1 MVRVQKLVRA
11 IAAASALMSGAAQ
24 ALSLGE
30 IHLNSALNQ
39 PFDATIDLSDLR
51 DLGAAEL
58 RPNLASAEDFGKAG
72 VDRAFF
78 LNDLKFTPEVRN
90 GRTVIRVTSARP
102 VREPYL
108 NFLLEVN
115 WPSGRIL
122 REYTVLLDPPL
133 YTPQA
138 AAAPFAPQV
147 PAAPRARTTS
157 PSAPRPAASPA
168 APAPSATQAPGTYT
182 TERRDTL
189 WEVAARN
196 RPASSVTVDQTML
209 AIQDLNPDAF
219 IDRNINLMKSGQVLR
234 LPDQAQAGARPQRE
248 AVAEIARQTRAW
260 KQGGDS
266 ASAGT
271 PRRQVDASAQPSGN
285 ETSTPAA
292 PKDNLKLL
300 SGQPSGRAGESAGGK
315 GGDQALADRLAVTQE
330 SLDTTRRENEE
341 LKSRLGDLQSQLDKL
356 QKIMQLK
363 DAQLA
368 RMQANMANPQAAG
381 QPAQPP
387 ASPEAAAPVTP
398 APAENTATPA
408 PQEPA
413 ATTPATP
420 AEGTPAPTTTPPAS
434 EAGTGAA
441 PPAASEPKVIPVTPS
456 TPATEPT
463 EATNSFL
470 DEILSNP
477 LWLGIIGGSA
487 LLALLVLLMINSRRN
502 AVKEA
507 ERERDAEA
515 ARNDTVFEADPEL
528 GDHHALAGLELGQG
542 TQDSAQDADAQ
553 DDALGQAD
561 IYMAYGRFSQAAE
574 VLKKASDQEPHRAD
588 LRLKL
593 MEVYAE
599 MGDKDGF
606 QREERE
612 LKEIGGAQ
620 PAVEHLK
627 SRYPAMATV
636 AVASAAVGAA
646 ALAAAHE
653 LSEEQTRNQ
662 GFSATEDSQDFDL
675 SLDDFGSEDAQS
687 NQPAGPVEEPLF
699 GEAFADAQAKAADSR
714 DDFDFDLNFDAEP
727 TATSATSATTPAAKD
742 DDFALDF
749 SEFERQGDPAQDE
762 PLAGTNAGSAFDEPL
777 DAPATQTADAELP
790 ASFDL
795 SDFDDEQPAPK
806 RESDEEFAARLQ
818 EASRQFDAETT
829 SGTAG
834 SDGLDDFDFLSGE
847 DETAT
852 KLDLARAYIDMGDPE
867 GARDILDEVLAE
879 GNAGQQQEAREIIA
893 QLS

>member
-51 DLGAAEL
+51 DLGTAEL
-58 RPNLASAEDFGKAG
+58 RPSLASPEEFGKAG

-78 LNDLKFTPEVRN
+78 LNDLKFAPETRN

-147 PAAPRARTTS
+147 QATPRPRATA
-157 PSAPRPAASPA
+157 PDAPRPAAPA
-168 APAPSATQAPGTYT
+168 APVPSASQAPGTYT
-182 TERRDTL
+182 TEARDTL

-196 RPASSVTVDQTML
+196 RPSGSVSVDQTML

-234 LPDQAQAGARPQRE
+234 LPDQTQVKTRSQRE

-266 ASAGT
+266 AASGT
-271 PRRQVDASAQPSGN
+271 PRRQVDASSQPGAT
-285 ETSTPAA
+285 EAPAA
-292 PKDNLKLL
+292 AAPRDNLKLL
-300 SGQPSGRAGESAGGK
+300 SGQPANKPGDAASGKGGK
-315 GGDQALADRLAVTQE
+315 GSDQALADRLAVTQE
-330 SLDTTRRENEE
+330 SLDTTRRENDE

-368 RMQANMANPQAAG
+368 RMQASMANPQAAG
-381 QPAQPP
+381 QPAPSTPETPAAATPP
-387 ASPEAAAPVTP
+387 VSATPQAAQAPSAAAPSAETP
-398 APAENTATPA
+398 PAQPA
-408 PQEPA
+408 
-413 ATTPATP
+413 
-420 AEGTPAPTTTPPAS
+420 TPPAS
-434 EAGTGAA
+434 EAGTGTA

-456 TPATEPT
+456 TPATQPT

-470 DEILSNP
+470 DDILSNP

-487 LLALLVLLMINSRRN
+487 LLALLVLLMVNSRRN

-507 ERERDAEA
+507 ERAREAEA
-515 ARNDTVFEADPEL
+515 ARTDTAFDPDPEL
-528 GDHHALAGLELGQG
+528 GDHHGLAGLELSQSP
-542 TQDSAQDADAQ
+542 QDASRDADAQ

-606 QREERE
+606 QREESE

-620 PAVEHLK
+620 PAVDHLK

-636 AVASAAVGAA
+636 AVGAAAVGAA

-653 LSEEQTRNQ
+653 LSEESARNQ

-675 SLDDFGSEDAQS
+675 SLDDFGKDEPR
-687 NQPAGPVEEPLF
+687 PAEEPLF
-699 GEAFADAQAKAADSR
+699 GEAFAEAQANGRDAR
-714 DDFDFDLNFDAEP
+714 DDFDFDLNFDPAP
-727 TATSATSATTPAAKD
+727 AGSPASPAAKD

-749 SEFERQGDPAQDE
+749 SEFERQGDLARDE
-762 PLAGTNAGSAFDEPL
+762 TSAPSAADSAFDEPL
-777 DAPATQTADAELP
+777 SPREPAADTELP
-790 ASFDL
+790 ANFDL
-795 SDFDDEQPAPK
+795 SDFEEQPAPK

-829 SGTAG
+829 KGAAA

-879 GNAGQQQEAREIIA
+879 GNSGQQQEAREILA

>member
-1 MVRVQKLVRA
+1 
-11 IAAASALMSGAAQ
+11 MSGAAQ

-51 DLGAAEL
+51 DLGTADL
-58 RPNLASAEDFGKAG
+58 RPNLASVEEFGKAG

-147 PAAPRARTTS
+147 PATPRARTTT
-157 PSAPRPAASPA
+157 PSAPRPATPPAAPPA
-168 APAPSATQAPGTYT
+168 APAPSATQTPGTYT
-182 TERRDTL
+182 TEPRDTL

-234 LPDQAQAGARPQRE
+234 LPDQAQAGTRPQRE

-260 KQGGDS
+260 KQGATG
-266 ASAGT
+266 APAGT

-285 ETSTPAA
+285 EAPAA
-292 PKDNLKLL
+292 AASRDNLKLL

-315 GGDQALADRLAVTQE
+315 GGDQSLADRLAVTQE

-341 LKSRLGDLQSQLDKL
+341 LKRRLGDLQSQLDKL

-387 ASPEAAAPVTP
+387 ATPEAAAPVAP
-398 APAENTATPA
+398 APTENTTTPA

-413 ATTPATP
+413 AATPATP
-420 AEGTPAPTTTPPAS
+420 VEATPAPATTPPAS
-434 EAGTGAA
+434 EAGTGSA
-441 PPAASEPKVIPVTPS
+441 PPAASAPKVIPVTPS

-515 ARNDTVFEADPEL
+515 ARSDTVFDADPEL
-528 GDHHALAGLELGQG
+528 GDHHALAGLELNQG
-542 TQDSAQDADAQ
+542 AQDAARDADAQ

-627 SRYPAMATV
+627 SRYPAMAIV

-653 LSEEQTRNQ
+653 LSEEQSRDQ

-675 SLDDFGSEDAQS
+675 SLDDFGTEDGHS
-687 NQPAGPVEEPLF
+687 NQPAGPAEEPLF
-699 GEAFADAQAKAADSR
+699 GEAFADAQAKAADPR

-727 TATSATSATTPAAKD
+727 AATPAATPAAKD

-749 SEFERQGDPAQDE
+749 SEFERQGDLAHEEPPAG
-762 PLAGTNAGSAFDEPL
+762 ANAGSAFDEPL
-777 DAPATQTADAELP
+777 EPPAASTADAELP

-829 SGTAG
+829 SGTTSG
-834 SDGLDDFDFLSGE
+834 DGLDDFDFLSGE

>member
-51 DLGAAEL
+51 DLGSADL
-58 RPNLASAEDFGKAG
+58 RPSLASPEEFGKAG

-78 LNDLKFTPEVRN
+78 LNDLKFAPETRN

-147 PAAPRARTTS
+147 PATPRPRATA
-157 PSAPRPAASPA
+157 PEAPRPAAAPV
-168 APAPSATQAPGTYT
+168 APAPTAPQAPGTYT
-182 TERRDTL
+182 TEARDTL

-196 RPASSVTVDQTML
+196 RPSGSVSVDQTML

-234 LPDQAQAGARPQRE
+234 LPDQAQVKTRSQRE
-248 AVAEIARQTRAW
+248 AVAEIARQTRTW

-266 ASAGT
+266 AASGT
-271 PRRQVDASAQPSGN
+271 PRRQVDASSQPGTT
-285 ETSTPAA
+285 EAPAA
-292 PKDNLKLL
+292 AAPRDNLKLL
-300 SGQPSGRAGESAGGK
+300 SGQPANKPGDAANGKGGK
-315 GGDQALADRLAVTQE
+315 GSDQALADRLAVTQE
-330 SLDTTRRENEE
+330 SLDTTRRENDE

-368 RMQANMANPQAAG
+368 RMQATMANPQAAG
-381 QPAQPP
+381 QPAPSTPETPATATPSVNGAPP
-387 ASPEAAAPVTP
+387 VAQEPSAAAP
-398 APAENTATPA
+398 AATP
-408 PQEPA
+408 PVETPPA
-413 ATTPATP
+413 QP
-420 AEGTPAPTTTPPAS
+420 TTPPAS
-434 EAGTGAA
+434 EAGTGTA

-456 TPATEPT
+456 TPATQPT

-470 DEILSNP
+470 DDILSNP

-487 LLALLVLLMINSRRN
+487 LLALLVLLMVNSRRN

-507 ERERDAEA
+507 ERARDAEA
-515 ARNDTVFEADPEL
+515 ARTDTAFDPDPEL
-528 GDHHALAGLELGQG
+528 GDHHGLAGLELSQNP
-542 TQDSAQDADAQ
+542 QDASRDADAQ

-606 QREERE
+606 QREESE

-620 PAVEHLK
+620 PAVDHLK

-636 AVASAAVGAA
+636 AVGAATVGAA

-653 LSEEQTRNQ
+653 LSEESSRNQ

-675 SLDDFGSEDAQS
+675 SLDDFGNDEPRPA
-687 NQPAGPVEEPLF
+687 AGPAEEPLF
-699 GEAFADAQAKAADSR
+699 GEAFAEAQAGSRDAR
-714 DDFDFDLNFDAEP
+714 DDFDFDLNFDPAPAGSPASP
-727 TATSATSATTPAAKD
+727 TAKD

-749 SEFERQGDPAQDE
+749 SEFERQGDLAQDE
-762 PLAGTNAGSAFDEPL
+762 TSAPSAADSAFDEPL
-777 DAPATQTADAELP
+777 TPREPAADSELP
-790 ASFDL
+790 ANFDL
-795 SDFDDEQPAPK
+795 SDLEERPAPK

-829 SGTAG
+829 KGGAAG
-834 SDGLDDFDFLSGE
+834 DGLDDFDFLSGE

-879 GNAGQQQEAREIIA
+879 GNAGQQQEAREILA

>member
-51 DLGAAEL
+51 DLGTADL
-58 RPNLASAEDFGKAG
+58 RPNLASVEEFGKAG

-157 PSAPRPAASPA
+157 PSAPRPATPPA

-196 RPASSVTVDQTML
+196 RPAASVTVDQTML

-675 SLDDFGSEDAQS
+675 SLDDFGSEDTQS
-687 NQPAGPVEEPLF
+687 NQPAGPAEEPLF

-727 TATSATSATTPAAKD
+727 TATSATTPAAKD

-829 SGTAG
+829 SGTG
-834 SDGLDDFDFLSGE
+834 GGDGLDDFDFLSGE

>member
-1 MVRVQKLVRA
+1 G
-11 IAAASALMSGAAQ
+11 S
-24 ALSLGE
+24 
-30 IHLNSALNQ
+30 
-39 PFDATIDLSDLR
+39 
-51 DLGAAEL
+51 
-58 RPNLASAEDFGKAG
+58 
-72 VDRAFF
+72 
-78 LNDLKFTPEVRN
+78 
-90 GRTVIRVTSARP
+90 
-102 VREPYL
+102 
-108 NFLLEVN
+108 
-115 WPSGRIL
+115 
-122 REYTVLLDPPL
+122 
-133 YTPQA
+133 
-138 AAAPFAPQV
+138 
-147 PAAPRARTTS
+147 
-157 PSAPRPAASPA
+157 
-168 APAPSATQAPGTYT
+168 
-182 TERRDTL
+182 
-189 WEVAARN
+189 
-196 RPASSVTVDQTML
+196 
-209 AIQDLNPDAF
+209 
-219 IDRNINLMKSGQVLR
+219 
-234 LPDQAQAGARPQRE
+234 
-248 AVAEIARQTRAW
+248 
-260 KQGGDS
+260 
-266 ASAGT
+266 
-271 PRRQVDASAQPSGN
+271 
-285 ETSTPAA
+285 
-292 PKDNLKLL
+292 
-300 SGQPSGRAGESAGGK
+300 
-315 GGDQALADRLAVTQE
+315 
-330 SLDTTRRENEE
+330 
-341 LKSRLGDLQSQLDKL
+341 
-356 QKIMQLK
+356 
-363 DAQLA
+363 
-368 RMQANMANPQAAG
+368 
-381 QPAQPP
+381 
-387 ASPEAAAPVTP
+387 
-398 APAENTATPA
+398 
-408 PQEPA
+408 
-413 ATTPATP
+413 
-420 AEGTPAPTTTPPAS
+420 
-434 EAGTGAA
+434 A

-515 ARNDTVFEADPEL
+515 ARSDTVFDADPEL
-528 GDHHALAGLELGQG
+528 GDHHALAGLELNQG
-542 TQDSAQDADAQ
+542 TQDAARDADAQ

-653 LSEEQTRNQ
+653 LSEEQSRNQ

-675 SLDDFGSEDAQS
+675 SLDDFGSEDTQGH
-687 NQPAGPVEEPLF
+687 QPAGPAEEPLF
-699 GEAFADAQAKAADSR
+699 GEAFADAQAKAADPR

-727 TATSATSATTPAAKD
+727 AATPAATPAAKD

-749 SEFERQGDPAQDE
+749 SEFERQGDLAHEE
-762 PLAGTNAGSAFDEPL
+762 PLADSSAGSAFDEPL
-777 DAPATQTADAELP
+777 APPATSTTDAELP

-829 SGTAG
+829 SGTTG
-834 SDGLDDFDFLSGE
+834 GDGLDDFDFLSGE

>member
-1 MVRVQKLVRA
+1 MVRVQQLVRA
-11 IAAASALMSGAAQ
+11 IAAASALMSGAAE

-30 IHLNSALNQ
+30 IQLNSALNQ
-39 PFDATIDLSDLR
+39 PLDATVNLSDLR
-51 DLGAAEL
+51 DLGTADL
-58 RPNLASAEDFGKAG
+58 RPSLASAAEFSRAG

-90 GRTVIRVTSARP
+90 GRTVIHITSARP

-115 WPSGRIL
+115 WPSGRIV

-147 PAAPRARTTS
+147 PATPRPRAA
-157 PSAPRPAASPA
+157 APAVPAPA
-168 APAPSATQAPGTYT
+168 APPAAQAPSAPGTYT

-196 RPASSVTVDQTML
+196 RPSSSVTVDQTML
-209 AIQDLNPDAF
+209 AIQTLNPDAF
-219 IDRNINLMKSGQVLR
+219 IDHNINLMKSGQVLR
-234 LPDQAQAGARPQRE
+234 LPDQAQAKARSQRE

-266 ASAGT
+266 AAAGT
-271 PRRQVDASAQPSGN
+271 PRRQVDAAEQPNAS
-285 ETSTPAA
+285 EAPATAA
-292 PKDNLKLL
+292 PKDKLKLL
-300 SGQPSGRAGESAGGK
+300 SGQSSEHAGESAGTKGGK
-315 GGDQALADRLAVTQE
+315 GSDQALADRLAVTQE

-368 RMQANMANPQAAG
+368 RMQASMANPQAAG
-381 QPAQPP
+381 QPAPT
-387 ASPEAAAPVTP
+387 APEAAA
-398 APAENTATPA
+398 ATPPA
-408 PQEPA
+408 TTPQEPA
-413 ATTPATP
+413 AAATTPP
-420 AEGTPAPTTTPPAS
+420 VEGASTPPAS
-434 EAGTGAA
+434 EAGTGSA
-441 PPAASEPKVIPVTPS
+441 PPAASPSEPKVIPVTPS
-456 TPATEPT
+456 TPATQPT

-470 DEILSNP
+470 DDILSNP
-477 LWLGIIGGSA
+477 LWLGLIGGSA

-507 ERERDAEA
+507 EREREAEA
-515 ARNDTVFEADPEL
+515 ARTETAFDPDPEL
-528 GDHHALAGLELGQG
+528 GDHHGLAGLDLNPGV
-542 TQDSAQDADAQ
+542 QDGARDADAQ

-606 QREERE
+606 LREERE

-620 PAVEHLK
+620 PAVDHLK

-636 AVASAAVGAA
+636 AVGAAAVGAA

-653 LSEEQTRNQ
+653 LSEEQSRNQ
-662 GFSATEDSQDFDL
+662 GFSATEDSEDFDL
-675 SLDDFGSEDAQS
+675 SLDDFGTDEGRSS
-687 NQPAGPVEEPLF
+687 QPAGPAEEPLF

-714 DDFDFDLNFDAEP
+714 DDFDFDLNFDPEP
-727 TATSATSATTPAAKD
+727 AAASTPAAKD

-749 SEFERQGDPAQDE
+749 SEFERQGDLARDETPA
-762 PLAGTNAGSAFDEPL
+762 ASAFDEPL
-777 DAPATQTADAELP
+777 DAREEPAAELP
-790 ASFDL
+790 ANFDL
-795 SDFDDEQPAPK
+795 ADFEEQPAAK

-829 SGTAG
+829 KDSATEE
-834 SDGLDDFDFLSGE
+834 SLDDFDFLSGE

-879 GNAGQQQEAREIIA
+879 GNAGQQQEAREILA

>member
-51 DLGAAEL
+51 DLGTAEL
-58 RPNLASAEDFGKAG
+58 RPNLASAEEFGKAG

-147 PAAPRARTTS
+147 PATPRARTTA
-157 PSAPRPAASPA
+157 PAAPRPAAAPVAQEPA
-168 APAPSATQAPGTYT
+168 AAQAPGTYT
-182 TERRDTL
+182 TEPRDTL

-196 RPASSVTVDQTML
+196 RPTSGVSVDQTML

-234 LPDQAQAGARPQRE
+234 LPDQTQARTRSQRE
-248 AVAEIARQTRAW
+248 AVAEIARQTRSW

-266 ASAGT
+266 APAGT
-271 PRRQVDASAQPSGN
+271 PRRQVDASAQPSAN
-285 ETSTPAA
+285 EAPATPA

-300 SGQPSGRAGESAGGK
+300 SGQPAGRTGEASGGK
-315 GGDQALADRLAVTQE
+315 GSDQSLADRLAVTQE

-381 QPAQPP
+381 QPVQAPAAPEATVPAQPAGNGTAP
-387 ASPEAAAPVTP
+387 ASQDPATT
-398 APAENTATPA
+398 APAVPPA
-408 PQEPA
+408 EANQAPA
-413 ATTPATP
+413 A
-420 AEGTPAPTTTPPAS
+420 TPPAS
-434 EAGTGAA
+434 EGGTGAA
-441 PPAASEPKVIPVTPS
+441 PPAASPSEPKVIPVTPS
-456 TPATEPT
+456 SPATEPT

-507 ERERDAEA
+507 EREREAEA
-515 ARNDTVFEADPEL
+515 ARTDSVFDTDPEL
-528 GDHHALAGLELGQG
+528 GDHHGLAGLELGQG
-542 TQDSAQDADAQ
+542 SPDAARDADAQ

-588 LRLKL
+588 VRLKL

-620 PAVEHLK
+620 PAVDHLK

-636 AVASAAVGAA
+636 AVASAAIGAA

-653 LSEEQTRNQ
+653 LSQEESRNQ

-675 SLDDFGSEDAQS
+675 SLDDFGSDDLHDK
-687 NQPAGPVEEPLF
+687 QPAGPAEEPLF
-699 GEAFADAQAKAADSR
+699 GEAFADAKANSADSR

-727 TATSATSATTPAAKD
+727 AAVPAATPAAKD

-749 SEFERQGDPAQDE
+749 SEFERQGDLAHDE
-762 PLAGTNAGSAFDEPL
+762 PLAGSDKGSAFDDPL
-777 DAPATQTADAELP
+777 DPPATPTADTELP

-829 SGTAG
+829 SGATG
-834 SDGLDDFDFLSGE
+834 GDGLDDFDFLSGE

>member
-51 DLGAAEL
+51 DLGTADL
-58 RPNLASAEDFGKAG
+58 RPNLASVEEFGKAG

-78 LNDLKFTPEVRN
+78 LNDLKFTPELRN

-147 PAAPRARTTS
+147 PATPRARTTT
-157 PSAPRPAASPA
+157 PSAPRPATPPA
-168 APAPSATQAPGTYT
+168 APAPSATQTPGTYT

-234 LPDQAQAGARPQRE
+234 LPDQAQAGTRPQRE

-260 KQGGDS
+260 KQGGEG
-266 ASAGT
+266 APAGT

-285 ETSTPAA
+285 EASTPAA

-300 SGQPSGRAGESAGGK
+300 SGQPAGRAGESSGGK
-315 GGDQALADRLAVTQE
+315 GSDQSLADRLAVTQE
-330 SLDTTRRENEE
+330 SLDTTRRENDE

-387 ASPEAAAPVTP
+387 ATPEAAAPVTP
-398 APAENTATPA
+398 APVENTPA
-408 PQEPA
+408 PASQEPTA
-413 ATTPATP
+413 AAPVAPVDAT
-420 AEGTPAPTTTPPAS
+420 APTATPPAS
-434 EAGTGAA
+434 EAGTGSA
-441 PPAASEPKVIPVTPS
+441 PPVASEPKVIPVTPS

-515 ARNDTVFEADPEL
+515 ARTDTVFDADPEL
-528 GDHHALAGLELGQG
+528 GDHHALAGLELNQG
-542 TQDSAQDADAQ
+542 SQDAARDADAQ

-653 LSEEQTRNQ
+653 LSEEQSRNQ
-662 GFSATEDSQDFDL
+662 GFSTTEDSQDFDL
-675 SLDDFGSEDAQS
+675 SLDDFGSEDTQGH
-687 NQPAGPVEEPLF
+687 QPAGPAEEPLF
-699 GEAFADAQAKAADSR
+699 GEAFADAQAKATQPR

-727 TATSATSATTPAAKD
+727 AATSAATPAAKD

-749 SEFERQGDPAQDE
+749 SEFERQGDLAHDE
-762 PLAGTNAGSAFDEPL
+762 PVAGSSASSAFDEPL
-777 DAPATQTADAELP
+777 DAPTPPAADAELP

-795 SDFDDEQPAPK
+795 SDFDDEQPASK
-806 RESDEEFAARLQ
+806 RESDEEFAVRLQ
-818 EASRQFDAETT
+818 EASRQFDAETAG
-829 SGTAG
+829 GTAG

-867 GARDILDEVLAE
+867 GARDILDEVIAE

>member
-1 MVRVQKLVRA
+1 
-11 IAAASALMSGAAQ
+11 MSGAAE
-24 ALSLGE
+24 ALSLGD
-30 IHLNSALNQ
+30 IQLNSALNQ
-39 PFDATIDLSDLR
+39 PLDATINLSDLR
-51 DLGAAEL
+51 DLGTGDL
-58 RPNLASAEDFGKAG
+58 RPSLASPAEFSRAG

-90 GRTVIRVTSARP
+90 GRTVIHITSARP

-115 WPSGRIL
+115 WPSGRIV

-147 PAAPRARTTS
+147 PATPRPRAT
-157 PSAPRPAASPA
+157 APA
-168 APAPSATQAPGTYT
+168 APTPAVPPAAQAPSAPGTYT

-196 RPASSVTVDQTML
+196 RPSSSVTVDQTML
-209 AIQDLNPDAF
+209 AIQTLNPDAF
-219 IDRNINLMKSGQVLR
+219 IDHNINLMKSGQVLR
-234 LPDQAQAGARPQRE
+234 LPDQAQAKARSQRE

-260 KQGGDS
+260 KQGGDG
-266 ASAGT
+266 AAAGT
-271 PRRQVDASAQPSGN
+271 PRRQVDAADQPNAS
-285 ETSTPAA
+285 EAPATAA
-292 PKDNLKLL
+292 PKDKLKLL
-300 SGQPSGRAGESAGGK
+300 SGQSSEHAGESAGAKGGK
-315 GGDQALADRLAVTQE
+315 GSDQALADRLAVTQE

-368 RMQANMANPQAAG
+368 RMQASMANPQAAG
-381 QPAQPP
+381 QPAPT
-387 ASPEAAAPVTP
+387 APEAAA
-398 APAENTATPA
+398 ATPPA
-408 PQEPA
+408 TTPQEPA
-413 ATTPATP
+413 AAATTPL
-420 AEGTPAPTTTPPAS
+420 AENASTPPAS
-434 EAGTGAA
+434 EAGTGSA
-441 PPAASEPKVIPVTPS
+441 PPAASPSEPKVIPVTPS
-456 TPATEPT
+456 TPATQPT

-470 DEILSNP
+470 DDILSNP
-477 LWLGIIGGSA
+477 LWLGLIGGSA

-507 ERERDAEA
+507 EREREAEA
-515 ARNDTVFEADPEL
+515 ARNETAFDPDPEL
-528 GDHHALAGLELGQG
+528 GDHHGLAGLDLNPGV
-542 TQDSAQDADAQ
+542 QDGARDADAQ

-606 QREERE
+606 LREERE

-620 PAVEHLK
+620 PAVDHLK

-636 AVASAAVGAA
+636 AVGAAAVGAA

-653 LSEEQTRNQ
+653 LSEEQSRNQ

-675 SLDDFGSEDAQS
+675 SLDDFGTDDGRST
-687 NQPAGPVEEPLF
+687 QPAGPAEEPLF

-714 DDFDFDLNFDAEP
+714 DDFDFDLNFDPEP
-727 TATSATSATTPAAKD
+727 AAATTPAAKD

-749 SEFERQGDPAQDE
+749 SEFERQGDLARDETPA
-762 PLAGTNAGSAFDEPL
+762 ASAFDEPL
-777 DAPATQTADAELP
+777 DAREEPAAELP
-790 ASFDL
+790 ANFDL
-795 SDFDDEQPAPK
+795 ADFEEQPAPK

-829 SGTAG
+829 KGPAAEEES
-834 SDGLDDFDFLSGE
+834 LDDFDFLSGE

-879 GNAGQQQEAREIIA
+879 GNAGQQQEAREILA

>member
-1 MVRVQKLVRA
+1 
-11 IAAASALMSGAAQ
+11 
-24 ALSLGE
+24 
-30 IHLNSALNQ
+30 
-39 PFDATIDLSDLR
+39 
-51 DLGAAEL
+51 
-58 RPNLASAEDFGKAG
+58 
-72 VDRAFF
+72 
-78 LNDLKFTPEVRN
+78 
-90 GRTVIRVTSARP
+90 
-102 VREPYL
+102 
-108 NFLLEVN
+108 
-115 WPSGRIL
+115 
-122 REYTVLLDPPL
+122 
-133 YTPQA
+133 
-138 AAAPFAPQV
+138 
-147 PAAPRARTTS
+147 
-157 PSAPRPAASPA
+157 
-168 APAPSATQAPGTYT
+168 
-182 TERRDTL
+182 
-189 WEVAARN
+189 
-196 RPASSVTVDQTML
+196 
-209 AIQDLNPDAF
+209 
-219 IDRNINLMKSGQVLR
+219 
-234 LPDQAQAGARPQRE
+234 
-248 AVAEIARQTRAW
+248 
-260 KQGGDS
+260 
-266 ASAGT
+266 
-271 PRRQVDASAQPSGN
+271 
-285 ETSTPAA
+285 
-292 PKDNLKLL
+292 
-300 SGQPSGRAGESAGGK
+300 
-315 GGDQALADRLAVTQE
+315 
-330 SLDTTRRENEE
+330 
-341 LKSRLGDLQSQLDKL
+341 QLDKL

-387 ASPEAAAPVTP
+387 ATPEAAAPVAP
-398 APAENTATPA
+398 APTENTATPA
-408 PQEPA
+408 PQEPTA
-413 ATTPATP
+413 ATPATP
-420 AEGTPAPTTTPPAS
+420 VEATPAPATTPPAS
-434 EAGTGAA
+434 EAGTGSA

-515 ARNDTVFEADPEL
+515 ARSDTVFDADPEL
-528 GDHHALAGLELGQG
+528 GDHHALAGLELNQG
-542 TQDSAQDADAQ
+542 TQDAARDADAQ

-653 LSEEQTRNQ
+653 LSEEQSRNQ

-675 SLDDFGSEDAQS
+675 SLDDFGSEDTQGH
-687 NQPAGPVEEPLF
+687 QPAGPAEEPLF
-699 GEAFADAQAKAADSR
+699 GEAFADAQAKAADPR

-727 TATSATSATTPAAKD
+727 AATPAATPAAKD

-749 SEFERQGDPAQDE
+749 SEFERQGDLAHEE
-762 PLAGTNAGSAFDEPL
+762 PLADSSAVSAFDEPL
-777 DAPATQTADAELP
+777 APPAASTTDAELP

-829 SGTAG
+829 SGTTG
-834 SDGLDDFDFLSGE
+834 GDGLDDFDFLSGE

>member
-1 MVRVQKLVRA
+1 
-11 IAAASALMSGAAQ
+11 MSGAAQ

-51 DLGAAEL
+51 DLGTAEL
-58 RPNLASAEDFGKAG
+58 RPNLASVEDFGKAG

-108 NFLLEVN
+108 NFLLEVS

-147 PAAPRARTTS
+147 PATPRARANT
-157 PSAPRPAASPA
+157 PSAPRPATPPA
-168 APAPSATQAPGTYT
+168 APAPSATQTPGTYT

-196 RPASSVTVDQTML
+196 RPAASVTVDQTML

-234 LPDQAQAGARPQRE
+234 LPDQAQAGTRPQRE

-260 KQGGDS
+260 KQGGTD
-266 ASAGT
+266 APAGT

-285 ETSTPAA
+285 EAPAPAA

-300 SGQPSGRAGESAGGK
+300 SGQPAGRAGESAGGK
-315 GGDQALADRLAVTQE
+315 GGDQSLADRLAVTQE

-387 ASPEAAAPVTP
+387 ATPEAAAPVTP
-398 APAENTATPA
+398 APAENAPA
-408 PQEPA
+408 PTPQEPTA
-413 ATTPATP
+413 AAPVAP
-420 AEGTPAPTTTPPAS
+420 VDASAPTTSPPAS

-515 ARNDTVFEADPEL
+515 ARTDTVFDADPEL
-528 GDHHALAGLELGQG
+528 GDHHALAGLELNQGGQ
-542 TQDSAQDADAQ
+542 DAARDADAQ

-653 LSEEQTRNQ
+653 LSEEQSRNQ
-662 GFSATEDSQDFDL
+662 GFTATEDSQDFDL
-675 SLDDFGSEDAQS
+675 SLDDFGSEDIQGH
-687 NQPAGPVEEPLF
+687 QPAGPAEEPLF
-699 GEAFADAQAKAADSR
+699 GEAFADAQAKATDPR

-727 TATSATSATTPAAKD
+727 AATPAATPAAKD

-749 SEFERQGDPAQDE
+749 SEFERQGDLAHEE
-762 PLAGTNAGSAFDEPL
+762 PTAGSSAASAFDEPL
-777 DAPATQTADAELP
+777 DAPTPPAADAELP

-867 GARDILDEVLAE
+867 GARDILDEVIAE

>member
-1 MVRVQKLVRA
+1 
-11 IAAASALMSGAAQ
+11 MSGAAQ

-420 AEGTPAPTTTPPAS
+420 AEGTPAPTSTPPAS

>member
-1 MVRVQKLVRA
+1 MVRVQQLVRA
-11 IAAASALMSGAAQ
+11 IAAASALMSGAAE
-24 ALSLGE
+24 ALSLGD
-30 IHLNSALNQ
+30 IQLNSALNQ
-39 PFDATIDLSDLR
+39 PLDATINLSDLR
-51 DLGAAEL
+51 DLGTGDL
-58 RPNLASAEDFGKAG
+58 RPSLASPAEFSRAG

-90 GRTVIRVTSARP
+90 GRTVIHITSARP

-115 WPSGRIL
+115 WPSGRIV

-147 PAAPRARTTS
+147 PATPRPRAT
-157 PSAPRPAASPA
+157 APA
-168 APAPSATQAPGTYT
+168 APTPAVPPAAQAPSAPGTYT

-196 RPASSVTVDQTML
+196 RPSSSVTVDQTML
-209 AIQDLNPDAF
+209 AIQTLNPDAF
-219 IDRNINLMKSGQVLR
+219 IDHNINLMKSGQVLR
-234 LPDQAQAGARPQRE
+234 LPDQAQAKARSQRE

-260 KQGGDS
+260 KQGGDGA
-266 ASAGT
+266 ASGT
-271 PRRQVDASAQPSGN
+271 PRRQVDAVDQPNAS
-285 ETSTPAA
+285 EAPATAA
-292 PKDNLKLL
+292 PKDKLKLL
-300 SGQPSGRAGESAGGK
+300 SGQTSDHAGESAGAKGGK
-315 GGDQALADRLAVTQE
+315 GSDQALADRLAVTQE

-368 RMQANMANPQAAG
+368 RMQASMANPQAAG
-381 QPAQPP
+381 QPAPT
-387 ASPEAAAPVTP
+387 APEAAA
-398 APAENTATPA
+398 ATPPA
-408 PQEPA
+408 TTPQEPA
-413 ATTPATP
+413 AAATTPP
-420 AEGTPAPTTTPPAS
+420 AENASTPPAS
-434 EAGTGAA
+434 EAGTGSA
-441 PPAASEPKVIPVTPS
+441 PPAASPSEPKVIPVTPS
-456 TPATEPT
+456 TPATQPT

-470 DEILSNP
+470 DDILSNP
-477 LWLGIIGGSA
+477 LWLGLIGGSA

-507 ERERDAEA
+507 EREREAEA
-515 ARNDTVFEADPEL
+515 ARNETAFDPDPEL
-528 GDHHALAGLELGQG
+528 GDHHGLAGLDLNPNV
-542 TQDSAQDADAQ
+542 QDGARDADAQ

-606 QREERE
+606 LREERE

-620 PAVEHLK
+620 PAVDHLK

-636 AVASAAVGAA
+636 AVGAAAVGAA

-653 LSEEQTRNQ
+653 LSEEQSRNQ

-675 SLDDFGSEDAQS
+675 SLDDFGTDDGRST
-687 NQPAGPVEEPLF
+687 QPAGPAEEPLF

-714 DDFDFDLNFDAEP
+714 DDFDFDLNFDPEP
-727 TATSATSATTPAAKD
+727 AAAATTPAAKD

-749 SEFERQGDPAQDE
+749 SEFERQGDLARDE
-762 PLAGTNAGSAFDEPL
+762 TAAASAFDEPL
-777 DAPATQTADAELP
+777 DAREEPAAELP
-790 ASFDL
+790 ANFDL
-795 SDFDDEQPAPK
+795 ADFEDQPAPK

-829 SGTAG
+829 KGPAVEEES
-834 SDGLDDFDFLSGE
+834 LDDFDFLSGE

-879 GNAGQQQEAREIIA
+879 GNAGQQQEAREILA

>member
-1 MVRVQKLVRA
+1 MVRVQQLVRA
-11 IAAASALMSGAAQ
+11 IAAASALMSGAAE
-24 ALSLGE
+24 ALSLGD
-30 IHLNSALNQ
+30 IQLNSALNQ
-39 PFDATIDLSDLR
+39 PLDATINLSDLR
-51 DLGAAEL
+51 DLGTAEL
-58 RPNLASAEDFGKAG
+58 RPSLASAAEFSRAG
-72 VDRAFF
+72 VDRAVF

-90 GRTVIRVTSARP
+90 GRTIIHITSARP

-115 WPSGRIL
+115 WPSGRIV

-147 PAAPRARTTS
+147 PATPRQRATTPAATASAVPPAAPV
-157 PSAPRPAASPA
+157 PSAPS
-168 APAPSATQAPGTYT
+168 TPGTYT

-189 WEVAARN
+189 WEVAARH
-196 RPASSVTVDQTML
+196 RPSSNVSVDQTML
-209 AIQDLNPDAF
+209 AIQTLNPDAF
-219 IDRNINLMKSGQVLR
+219 IDHNINLMKSGQVLR
-234 LPDQAQAGARPQRE
+234 LPDQAQARARSQRE

-260 KQGGDS
+260 KQGSDS
-266 ASAGT
+266 AAGT
-271 PRRQVDASAQPSGN
+271 PRRQVDAADQPNASEAPAN
-285 ETSTPAA
+285 AA
-292 PKDNLKLL
+292 PRDTLKLL
-300 SGQPSGRAGESAGGK
+300 SGQPSDRAGESAGAKGGK
-315 GGDQALADRLAVTQE
+315 GSDQALADRLAVTQE
-330 SLDTTRRENEE
+330 SLDTTRRENVE

-368 RMQANMANPQAAG
+368 RMQASMANPQAVG
-381 QPAQPP
+381 QPAPTAPEATVATPP
-387 ASPEAAAPVTP
+387 A
-398 APAENTATPA
+398 NTAATA

-413 ATTPATP
+413 AAS
-420 AEGTPAPTTTPPAS
+420 TTPPAEAAAPPSAS
-434 EAGTGAA
+434 EAGTGSA
-441 PPAASEPKVIPVTPS
+441 PPAASPSEPKVIPVTPS
-456 TPATEPT
+456 TPATQPA

-477 LWLGIIGGSA
+477 LWLGLIGGSA

-507 ERERDAEA
+507 EREREAEA
-515 ARNDTVFEADPEL
+515 ARTDTAFDPDPEL
-528 GDHHALAGLELGQG
+528 GDHHGLAGLDLNQH
-542 TQDSAQDADAQ
+542 AQDDARDVETQ

-620 PAVEHLK
+620 PAVDHLK

-636 AVASAAVGAA
+636 AVGAAAVGAA

-653 LSEEQTRNQ
+653 LSEEQSRNQ

-675 SLDDFGSEDAQS
+675 SLDDFGTEDTRPAEA
-687 NQPAGPVEEPLF
+687 AGPAEEPLF
-699 GEAFADAQAKAADSR
+699 GEAFADAKANTADSR
-714 DDFDFDLNFDAEP
+714 DDFDFDLNFDPEP
-727 TATSATSATTPAAKD
+727 ATAAAPAARD
-742 DDFALDF
+742 EDFALDF
-749 SEFERQGDPAQDE
+749 SEFERQGDLARDE
-762 PLAGTNAGSAFDEPL
+762 PAGAAPSVFDEPL
-777 DAPATQTADAELP
+777 DTRDEPATELP
-790 ASFDL
+790 ANFDL
-795 SDFDDEQPAPK
+795 ADFEEQPATK

-829 SGTAG
+829 KGSTAEE
-834 SDGLDDFDFLSGE
+834 SLDDFDFLSGE

>member
-51 DLGAAEL
+51 DLGTAEL
-58 RPNLASAEDFGKAG
+58 RPNLASAEEFGKAG

-147 PAAPRARTTS
+147 PATTRARTTA
-157 PSAPRPAASPA
+157 PAAPRPAAAPVSQEPA
-168 APAPSATQAPGTYT
+168 AAQAPGTYT
-182 TERRDTL
+182 TEPRDTL

-196 RPASSVTVDQTML
+196 RPTSGVSVDQTML

-234 LPDQAQAGARPQRE
+234 LPDQTQARTRSQRE
-248 AVAEIARQTRAW
+248 AVAEIARQTRSW

-266 ASAGT
+266 APAGT
-271 PRRQVDASAQPSGN
+271 PRRQVDASAQPSAN
-285 ETSTPAA
+285 EAPATPA

-300 SGQPSGRAGESAGGK
+300 SGQPAGRTGEAGGGK
-315 GGDQALADRLAVTQE
+315 GSDQSLADRLAVTQE

-381 QPAQPP
+381 QPA
-387 ASPEAAAPVTP
+387 P
-398 APAENTATPA
+398 APAAPEATVPTQPAGNGTAPASQDPATTAPPA
-408 PQEPA
+408 PPAEASQAPA
-413 ATTPATP
+413 A
-420 AEGTPAPTTTPPAS
+420 TPPAS
-434 EAGTGAA
+434 EGGTGAA
-441 PPAASEPKVIPVTPS
+441 PPAASPSEPKVIPVTPS
-456 TPATEPT
+456 SPATEPT

-507 ERERDAEA
+507 EREREAEA
-515 ARNDTVFEADPEL
+515 ARTDSVFDTDPEL
-528 GDHHALAGLELGQG
+528 GDHHGLAGLELGQG
-542 TQDSAQDADAQ
+542 SPDAARDADAQ

-588 LRLKL
+588 VRLKL

-620 PAVEHLK
+620 PAVDHLK

-636 AVASAAVGAA
+636 AVASAAIGAA

-653 LSEEQTRNQ
+653 LSQEESRNQ

-675 SLDDFGSEDAQS
+675 SLDEFGSDDLHDK
-687 NQPAGPVEEPLF
+687 QPAGPAEEPLF
-699 GEAFADAQAKAADSR
+699 GEAFAEAKANSADSR

-727 TATSATSATTPAAKD
+727 AAVPAATPAAKD

-749 SEFERQGDPAQDE
+749 SEFERQGDLAHDE
-762 PLAGTNAGSAFDEPL
+762 PLAGSATGSAFDDPL
-777 DAPATQTADAELP
+777 DPPATPTADTELP

-829 SGTAG
+829 SGTTG
-834 SDGLDDFDFLSGE
+834 GDGLDDFDFLSGE

>member
-51 DLGAAEL
+51 DLGTADL
-58 RPNLASAEDFGKAG
+58 RPNLASVEEFGKAG

-147 PAAPRARTTS
+147 PATPRARANTS
-157 PSAPRPAASPA
+157 SAPRPATPPA
-168 APAPSATQAPGTYT
+168 APAPSATQTPGTYT
-182 TERRDTL
+182 TEPRDTL

-196 RPASSVTVDQTML
+196 RPASSVSVDQTML

-234 LPDQAQAGARPQRE
+234 LPDQAQAGTRPQRE

-260 KQGGDS
+260 KQGGT
-266 ASAGT
+266 AAPAGT

-285 ETSTPAA
+285 EAPAA
-292 PKDNLKLL
+292 AAPRDNLKLL
-300 SGQPSGRAGESAGGK
+300 SGQPAGRAGESAGGK
-315 GGDQALADRLAVTQE
+315 GGDQSLADRLAVTQE

-387 ASPEAAAPVTP
+387 ATPEAAAPVAP
-398 APAENTATPA
+398 APTENTATPA
-408 PQEPA
+408 PQEPTA
-413 ATTPATP
+413 ATPATP
-420 AEGTPAPTTTPPAS
+420 VEATPAPATTPPAS
-434 EAGTGAA
+434 EAGTGSA

-515 ARNDTVFEADPEL
+515 ARSDTVFDADPEL
-528 GDHHALAGLELGQG
+528 GDHHALAGLELSQG
-542 TQDSAQDADAQ
+542 TQDAARDADAQ

-653 LSEEQTRNQ
+653 LSEEQSRNQ

-675 SLDDFGSEDAQS
+675 SLDDFGSEDTQGH
-687 NQPAGPVEEPLF
+687 QPAGPAEEPLF
-699 GEAFADAQAKAADSR
+699 GEAFADAQAKAADPR

-727 TATSATSATTPAAKD
+727 AATPAVTPAAKD

-749 SEFERQGDPAQDE
+749 SEFERQGDLAHEE
-762 PLAGTNAGSAFDEPL
+762 PLADASAGSAFDEPL
-777 DAPATQTADAELP
+777 APPATSTTDAELP

-829 SGTAG
+829 SGTTG
-834 SDGLDDFDFLSGE
+834 GDGLDDFDFLSGE

>member
-1 MVRVQKLVRA
+1 
-11 IAAASALMSGAAQ
+11 MSGAAQ

-51 DLGAAEL
+51 DLGTADL
-58 RPNLASAEDFGKAG
+58 RPNLASVEEFGKAG

-147 PAAPRARTTS
+147 PATPRARTTQ
-157 PSAPRPAASPA
+157 PSAAHPAAPP
-168 APAPSATQAPGTYT
+168 APAPSATQTPGTYT
-182 TERRDTL
+182 TEPRDTL

-196 RPASSVTVDQTML
+196 RPASSVSVDQTML

-234 LPDQAQAGARPQRE
+234 LPDQAQAGTRPQRE

-260 KQGGDS
+260 KQGAAG
-266 ASAGT
+266 APAGT

-285 ETSTPAA
+285 EAPAAAA

-300 SGQPSGRAGESAGGK
+300 SGQPSGRAGDSAGGK
-315 GGDQALADRLAVTQE
+315 AGDQSLADRLAVTQE

-387 ASPEAAAPVTP
+387 ATPEAAAPVAPTP
-398 APAENTATPA
+398 AENTATPAENTATPA
-408 PQEPA
+408 PQEPTA
-413 ATTPATP
+413 ATSATQVEATP
-420 AEGTPAPTTTPPAS
+420 APATTPPAS
-434 EAGTGAA
+434 EAGTGSA

-515 ARNDTVFEADPEL
+515 TRSDTVFDADPEL
-528 GDHHALAGLELGQG
+528 GDHHALAGLELNQG
-542 TQDSAQDADAQ
+542 TQDAARDADAQ

-653 LSEEQTRNQ
+653 LSEEQSRDQ

-675 SLDDFGSEDAQS
+675 SLDDFGSEDTQGH
-687 NQPAGPVEEPLF
+687 QPAGPAEEPLF
-699 GEAFADAQAKAADSR
+699 GEAFADAQAKAADPR

-727 TATSATSATTPAAKD
+727 AAAPAATPAAKD

-749 SEFERQGDPAQDE
+749 SEFERQGDLAHEE
-762 PLAGTNAGSAFDEPL
+762 PLADSSAGSAFDEPL
-777 DAPATQTADAELP
+777 APLATSTADAELP

-795 SDFDDEQPAPK
+795 SDFDDEQPALK

-829 SGTAG
+829 SGTTSG
-834 SDGLDDFDFLSGE
+834 DGLDDFDFLSGE

>member
-1 MVRVQKLVRA
+1 
-11 IAAASALMSGAAQ
+11 MSGAAQ

-368 RMQANMANPQAAG
+368 RMQANMANPQAPGQPA

-528 GDHHALAGLELGQG
+528 GDHHALASLELGQG

-675 SLDDFGSEDAQS
+675 SLDDFGSEDTQS
-687 NQPAGPVEEPLF
+687 NQPAGPAEEPLF

-727 TATSATSATTPAAKD
+727 TATSATTPAAKD

-829 SGTAG
+829 SGTG
-834 SDGLDDFDFLSGE
+834 GGDGLDDFDFLSGE

>member
-1 MVRVQKLVRA
+1 
-11 IAAASALMSGAAQ
+11 
-24 ALSLGE
+24 
-30 IHLNSALNQ
+30 
-39 PFDATIDLSDLR
+39 
-51 DLGAAEL
+51 
-58 RPNLASAEDFGKAG
+58 
-72 VDRAFF
+72 
-78 LNDLKFTPEVRN
+78 
-90 GRTVIRVTSARP
+90 
-102 VREPYL
+102 
-108 NFLLEVN
+108 
-115 WPSGRIL
+115 
-122 REYTVLLDPPL
+122 
-133 YTPQA
+133 
-138 AAAPFAPQV
+138 
-147 PAAPRARTTS
+147 
-157 PSAPRPAASPA
+157 
-168 APAPSATQAPGTYT
+168 
-182 TERRDTL
+182 
-189 WEVAARN
+189 
-196 RPASSVTVDQTML
+196 
-209 AIQDLNPDAF
+209 
-219 IDRNINLMKSGQVLR
+219 
-234 LPDQAQAGARPQRE
+234 
-248 AVAEIARQTRAW
+248 
-260 KQGGDS
+260 
-266 ASAGT
+266 GT

-285 ETSTPAA
+285 EAPAA
-292 PKDNLKLL
+292 AAPRDNLKLL
-300 SGQPSGRAGESAGGK
+300 SGQPAGRAGESGGGK
-315 GGDQALADRLAVTQE
+315 GGDQSLADRLAVTQE

-381 QPAQPP
+381 QPAQP
-387 ASPEAAAPVTP
+387 AATPEAAAPVAP
-398 APAENTATPA
+398 APTENTATPA
-408 PQEPA
+408 PQEPTA
-413 ATTPATP
+413 ATP
-420 AEGTPAPTTTPPAS
+420 AMPVEATPAPATTPPAS
-434 EAGTGAA
+434 EAGTGSA

-502 AVKEA
+502 AVKET

-515 ARNDTVFEADPEL
+515 ARSDTVFDADPEL
-528 GDHHALAGLELGQG
+528 GDHHALAGLELNQG
-542 TQDSAQDADAQ
+542 TQDAARDADAQ

-653 LSEEQTRNQ
+653 LSEEQSRNQ

-675 SLDDFGSEDAQS
+675 SLDDFGSEDTQGH
-687 NQPAGPVEEPLF
+687 QPAGPAEEPLF
-699 GEAFADAQAKAADSR
+699 GEAFADAQAKAADPR

-727 TATSATSATTPAAKD
+727 AATSAATPAAKD

-749 SEFERQGDPAQDE
+749 SEFERQGDLAHEE
-762 PLAGTNAGSAFDEPL
+762 PLADSSAGSAFDEPL
-777 DAPATQTADAELP
+777 APPATSTTDAELP

-829 SGTAG
+829 SGTTG
-834 SDGLDDFDFLSGE
+834 GDGLDDFDFLSGE

>member
-1 MVRVQKLVRA
+1 
-11 IAAASALMSGAAQ
+11 MSGAAQ

-51 DLGAAEL
+51 DLGTAEL
-58 RPNLASAEDFGKAG
+58 RPSLASPEEFGKAG

-78 LNDLKFTPEVRN
+78 LNDLKFAPETRN

-147 PAAPRARTTS
+147 QATPRPRATA
-157 PSAPRPAASPA
+157 PDAPRPAAPA
-168 APAPSATQAPGTYT
+168 APVPSASQAPGTYT
-182 TERRDTL
+182 TEARDTL

-196 RPASSVTVDQTML
+196 RPSGSVSVDQTML

-234 LPDQAQAGARPQRE
+234 LPDQTQVKTRSQRE

-266 ASAGT
+266 AASGT
-271 PRRQVDASAQPSGN
+271 PRRQVDASSQPGAT
-285 ETSTPAA
+285 EAPAA
-292 PKDNLKLL
+292 AAPRDNLKLL
-300 SGQPSGRAGESAGGK
+300 SGQPANKPGDAASGKGGK
-315 GGDQALADRLAVTQE
+315 GSDQALADRLAVTQE
-330 SLDTTRRENEE
+330 SLDTTRRENDE

-368 RMQANMANPQAAG
+368 RMQASMANPQAAG
-381 QPAQPP
+381 QPAPSTTETPAAATPPVSATPP
-387 ASPEAAAPVTP
+387 AAQAPSAAAPSAETSP
-398 APAENTATPA
+398 AQPA
-408 PQEPA
+408 
-413 ATTPATP
+413 
-420 AEGTPAPTTTPPAS
+420 TPPAS
-434 EAGTGAA
+434 EAGTGTA

-456 TPATEPT
+456 TPATQPT

-470 DEILSNP
+470 DDILSNP

-487 LLALLVLLMINSRRN
+487 LLALLVLLMVNSRRN

-507 ERERDAEA
+507 ERAREAEA
-515 ARNDTVFEADPEL
+515 ARTDTAFDPDPEL
-528 GDHHALAGLELGQG
+528 GDHHGLAGLELSQSP
-542 TQDSAQDADAQ
+542 QDASRDADAQ

-653 LSEEQTRNQ
+653 LSEEQSRNQ

-675 SLDDFGSEDAQS
+675 SLDDFGSEDTQGH
-687 NQPAGPVEEPLF
+687 QPAGPAEEPLF
-699 GEAFADAQAKAADSR
+699 GEAFADAQAKAADPR

-727 TATSATSATTPAAKD
+727 AATPAATPAAKD

-749 SEFERQGDPAQDE
+749 SEFERQGDLAHEE
-762 PLAGTNAGSAFDEPL
+762 PLADSSAGSAFDEPL
-777 DAPATQTADAELP
+777 APPATSTTDAELP

-829 SGTAG
+829 SGTTG
-834 SDGLDDFDFLSGE
+834 GDGLDDFDFLSGE

>member
-1 MVRVQKLVRA
+1 
-11 IAAASALMSGAAQ
+11 MSGAAE
-24 ALSLGE
+24 ALSLGD
-30 IHLNSALNQ
+30 IQLNSALNQ
-39 PFDATIDLSDLR
+39 PLDATINLSDLR
-51 DLGAAEL
+51 DLGTGDL
-58 RPNLASAEDFGKAG
+58 RPSLASPAEFSRAG

-90 GRTVIRVTSARP
+90 GRTVIHITSARP

-115 WPSGRIL
+115 WPSGRIV

-147 PAAPRARTTS
+147 PATPRPRAT
-157 PSAPRPAASPA
+157 APA
-168 APAPSATQAPGTYT
+168 APAPAAAPAAQAPSTPGTYT

-196 RPASSVTVDQTML
+196 RPSSSVTVDQTML
-209 AIQDLNPDAF
+209 AIQTLNPDAF
-219 IDRNINLMKSGQVLR
+219 IDHNINLMKSGQVLR
-234 LPDQAQAGARPQRE
+234 LPDQAQAKARSQRE

-260 KQGGDS
+260 KQGGDG
-266 ASAGT
+266 AAAGT
-271 PRRQVDASAQPSGN
+271 PRRQVDAADQPNAS
-285 ETSTPAA
+285 EAPATAA
-292 PKDNLKLL
+292 PKDKLKLL
-300 SGQPSGRAGESAGGK
+300 SGQASEHAGESAGAKGGK
-315 GGDQALADRLAVTQE
+315 GSDQALADRLAVTQE

-368 RMQANMANPQAAG
+368 RMQASMANPQAAG
-381 QPAQPP
+381 QPAPT
-387 ASPEAAAPVTP
+387 APEAAA
-398 APAENTATPA
+398 ATPPA
-408 PQEPA
+408 TTPQEPA
-413 ATTPATP
+413 AAATTPP
-420 AEGTPAPTTTPPAS
+420 AENASTPPAS
-434 EAGTGAA
+434 EAGTGSA
-441 PPAASEPKVIPVTPS
+441 PPAASPSEPKVIPVTPS
-456 TPATEPT
+456 TPATQPT

-470 DEILSNP
+470 DDILSNP
-477 LWLGIIGGSA
+477 LWLGLIGGSA

-507 ERERDAEA
+507 EREREAEA
-515 ARNDTVFEADPEL
+515 ARNETAFDPDPEL
-528 GDHHALAGLELGQG
+528 GDHHGLAGLDLNPNV
-542 TQDSAQDADAQ
+542 QDGARDADAQ

-606 QREERE
+606 LREERE

-620 PAVEHLK
+620 PAVDHLK

-636 AVASAAVGAA
+636 AVGAAAVGAA

-653 LSEEQTRNQ
+653 LSEEQSRNQ

-675 SLDDFGSEDAQS
+675 SLDDFGTDDGRST
-687 NQPAGPVEEPLF
+687 QPAGPAEEPLF

-714 DDFDFDLNFDAEP
+714 DDFDFDLNFDPEP
-727 TATSATSATTPAAKD
+727 AAAATTPAAKD

-749 SEFERQGDPAQDE
+749 SEFERQGDLARDEAPA
-762 PLAGTNAGSAFDEPL
+762 ASTFDEPL
-777 DAPATQTADAELP
+777 DAREEPVAELP
-790 ASFDL
+790 ANFDL
-795 SDFDDEQPAPK
+795 ADFEEQPAAK

-829 SGTAG
+829 KGPAAEEES
-834 SDGLDDFDFLSGE
+834 LDDFDFLSGE

-879 GNAGQQQEAREIIA
+879 GNAGQQQEAREILA

>member
-1 MVRVQKLVRA
+1 
-11 IAAASALMSGAAQ
+11 MSGAAQ

-51 DLGAAEL
+51 DLGTADL
-58 RPNLASAEDFGKAG
+58 RPNLASVEEFGKAG

-147 PAAPRARTTS
+147 PATPRARTTT
-157 PSAPRPAASPA
+157 PSAPRPATPPA
-168 APAPSATQAPGTYT
+168 APPAAPVPSATQTPGTYT
-182 TERRDTL
+182 TEPRDTL

-234 LPDQAQAGARPQRE
+234 LPDQAQAGTRPQRE

-260 KQGGDS
+260 KQGATG
-266 ASAGT
+266 APAGT

-285 ETSTPAA
+285 EAPAA
-292 PKDNLKLL
+292 AASRDNLKLL

-315 GGDQALADRLAVTQE
+315 GGDQSLADRLAVTQE

-387 ASPEAAAPVTP
+387 ATPEAAAPVAP
-398 APAENTATPA
+398 APTENTATPA
-408 PQEPA
+408 PQEPTA
-413 ATTPATP
+413 ATPATP
-420 AEGTPAPTTTPPAS
+420 VEATPAPATTPPAS
-434 EAGTGAA
+434 EAGTGSA
-441 PPAASEPKVIPVTPS
+441 PPAASAPKVIPVTPS

-515 ARNDTVFEADPEL
+515 ARSDTVFDADPEL
-528 GDHHALAGLELGQG
+528 GDHHALAGLELNQG
-542 TQDSAQDADAQ
+542 AQDAARDADAQ

-627 SRYPAMATV
+627 SRYPAMAIV

-653 LSEEQTRNQ
+653 LSEEQSRDQ

-675 SLDDFGSEDAQS
+675 SLDDFGTEDGHS
-687 NQPAGPVEEPLF
+687 NQPAGPAEEPLF
-699 GEAFADAQAKAADSR
+699 GEAFADAQAKAADPR

-727 TATSATSATTPAAKD
+727 AATPAATPAAKD

-749 SEFERQGDPAQDE
+749 SEFERQGDLAHEEPPAG
-762 PLAGTNAGSAFDEPL
+762 ANAGSAFDEPL
-777 DAPATQTADAELP
+777 EPPAASTADAELP

-829 SGTAG
+829 SGTTSG
-834 SDGLDDFDFLSGE
+834 DGLDDFDFLSGE

>member
-1 MVRVQKLVRA
+1 MVRVQQLVRA
-11 IAAASALMSGAAQ
+11 IAAASALMSGAAE

-30 IHLNSALNQ
+30 IQLNSALNQ
-39 PFDATIDLSDLR
+39 PLDATVNLSDLR
-51 DLGAAEL
+51 DLGTADL
-58 RPNLASAEDFGKAG
+58 RPSLASAAEFSRAG

-90 GRTVIRVTSARP
+90 GRTVIHITSARP

-115 WPSGRIL
+115 WPSGRIV

-147 PAAPRARTTS
+147 PATPRPRAA
-157 PSAPRPAASPA
+157 APAVPAPA
-168 APAPSATQAPGTYT
+168 APPAAQVPSAPGTYT

-196 RPASSVTVDQTML
+196 RPSSSVTVDQTML
-209 AIQDLNPDAF
+209 AIQTLNPDAF
-219 IDRNINLMKSGQVLR
+219 IDHNINLMKSGQVLR
-234 LPDQAQAGARPQRE
+234 LPDQAQAKARSQRE

-266 ASAGT
+266 AAAGT
-271 PRRQVDASAQPSGN
+271 PRRQVDAAEQPNAS
-285 ETSTPAA
+285 EAPATAA
-292 PKDNLKLL
+292 PKDKLKLL
-300 SGQPSGRAGESAGGK
+300 SGQSSEHTGESAGAKGGK
-315 GGDQALADRLAVTQE
+315 GSDQALADRLAVTQE

-368 RMQANMANPQAAG
+368 RMQASMANPQAAG
-381 QPAQPP
+381 QPAPT
-387 ASPEAAAPVTP
+387 APEAAA
-398 APAENTATPA
+398 ATPPA
-408 PQEPA
+408 TTPQEPA
-413 ATTPATP
+413 AAATTPP
-420 AEGTPAPTTTPPAS
+420 VEGASTPPAS
-434 EAGTGAA
+434 EAGTGSA
-441 PPAASEPKVIPVTPS
+441 PPAASPSEPKVIPVTPS
-456 TPATEPT
+456 TPATQPT

-470 DEILSNP
+470 DDILSNP
-477 LWLGIIGGSA
+477 LWLGLIGGSA

-507 ERERDAEA
+507 EREREAEA
-515 ARNDTVFEADPEL
+515 ARNETAFDPDPEL
-528 GDHHALAGLELGQG
+528 GDHHGLAGLDLNAGV
-542 TQDSAQDADAQ
+542 QDGARDADAQ

-606 QREERE
+606 LREERE

-620 PAVEHLK
+620 PAVDHLK

-636 AVASAAVGAA
+636 AVGAAAVGAA

-653 LSEEQTRNQ
+653 LSEEQSRNQ

-675 SLDDFGSEDAQS
+675 SLDDFGTDEGRSS
-687 NQPAGPVEEPLF
+687 QPAGPAEEPLF

-714 DDFDFDLNFDAEP
+714 DDFDFDLNFDPEP
-727 TATSATSATTPAAKD
+727 AAATTPAAKD

-749 SEFERQGDPAQDE
+749 SEFERQGDLARDETPA
-762 PLAGTNAGSAFDEPL
+762 ASAFDEPL
-777 DAPATQTADAELP
+777 DAREEPAAELP
-790 ASFDL
+790 ANFDL
-795 SDFDDEQPAPK
+795 ADFEEQPAAK

-829 SGTAG
+829 KDSATEE
-834 SDGLDDFDFLSGE
+834 SLDDFDFLSGE

-879 GNAGQQQEAREIIA
+879 GNAGQQQEAREILA

>member
-1 MVRVQKLVRA
+1 
-11 IAAASALMSGAAQ
+11 MSGAAQ

-51 DLGAAEL
+51 DLGTADL
-58 RPNLASAEDFGKAG
+58 RPNLASVEEFGKAG

-147 PAAPRARTTS
+147 PATPRARTTT
-157 PSAPRPAASPA
+157 PSAPRPATPPAAPPA
-168 APAPSATQAPGTYT
+168 APAPSATQTPGTYT
-182 TERRDTL
+182 TEPRDTL

-234 LPDQAQAGARPQRE
+234 LPDQAQAGTRPQRE

-260 KQGGDS
+260 KQGATG
-266 ASAGT
+266 APAGT

-285 ETSTPAA
+285 EAPAA
-292 PKDNLKLL
+292 AASRDNLKLL

-315 GGDQALADRLAVTQE
+315 GGDQSLADRLAVTQE

-387 ASPEAAAPVTP
+387 ATPEAAAPVAP
-398 APAENTATPA
+398 APTENTTTPA

-413 ATTPATP
+413 AATPATP
-420 AEGTPAPTTTPPAS
+420 VEATPAPATTPPAS
-434 EAGTGAA
+434 EAGTGSA
-441 PPAASEPKVIPVTPS
+441 PPAASAPKVIPVTPS

-515 ARNDTVFEADPEL
+515 ARSDTVFDADPEL
-528 GDHHALAGLELGQG
+528 GDHHALAGLELNQG
-542 TQDSAQDADAQ
+542 AQDAARDADAQ

-627 SRYPAMATV
+627 SRYPAMAIV

-653 LSEEQTRNQ
+653 LSEEQSRDQ

-675 SLDDFGSEDAQS
+675 SLDDFGTEDGHS
-687 NQPAGPVEEPLF
+687 NQPAGPAEEPLF
-699 GEAFADAQAKAADSR
+699 GEAFADAQAKAADPR

-727 TATSATSATTPAAKD
+727 AATPAATPAAKD

-749 SEFERQGDPAQDE
+749 SEFERQGDLAHEEPPAG
-762 PLAGTNAGSAFDEPL
+762 ANAGSAFDEPL
-777 DAPATQTADAELP
+777 EPPAASTADAELP

-829 SGTAG
+829 SGTTSG
-834 SDGLDDFDFLSGE
+834 DGLDDFDFLSGE

>member
-1 MVRVQKLVRA
+1 
-11 IAAASALMSGAAQ
+11 MSGAAQ

>member
-1 MVRVQKLVRA
+1 
-11 IAAASALMSGAAQ
+11 MSGAAQ

-30 IHLNSALNQ
+30 IQLNSALNQ
-39 PFDATIDLSDLR
+39 PLDATINLSDLR
-51 DLGAAEL
+51 DLGTAEL
-58 RPNLASAEDFGKAG
+58 RPSLASPAEFSRAG

-90 GRTVIRVTSARP
+90 GRTVIHITSARP

-115 WPSGRIL
+115 WPSGRIV

-147 PAAPRARTTS
+147 PATPRPRAAAPAAATPAVPPAAPV
-157 PSAPRPAASPA
+157 PSAPS
-168 APAPSATQAPGTYT
+168 TPGTYT

-196 RPASSVTVDQTML
+196 RPSSSVTVDQTML
-209 AIQDLNPDAF
+209 AIQTLNPDAF
-219 IDRNINLMKSGQVLR
+219 IDHNVNLMKSGQVLR
-234 LPDQAQAGARPQRE
+234 LPDQAQARARSQRE

-260 KQGGDS
+260 KQGGDG
-266 ASAGT
+266 AAAGT
-271 PRRQVDASAQPSGN
+271 PRRQVDAADQANAN
-285 ETSTPAA
+285 EAPAA
-292 PKDNLKLL
+292 AAPRDNLKLL
-300 SGQPSGRAGESAGGK
+300 SGQPSERAGESAGAKGGK
-315 GGDQALADRLAVTQE
+315 GSDQALADRLAVTQE
-330 SLDTTRRENEE
+330 SLDTTRRENAE

-368 RMQANMANPQAAG
+368 RMQASMANPQAAG
-381 QPAQPP
+381 QPTPTT
-387 ASPEAAAPVTP
+387 PEAATTTP
-398 APAENTATPA
+398 SANTAASA

-413 ATTPATP
+413 AAATTPP
-420 AEGTPAPTTTPPAS
+420 AESASTPPAS
-434 EAGTGAA
+434 EAGTGSA
-441 PPAASEPKVIPVTPS
+441 PPAASPSEPKVIPVTPS
-456 TPATEPT
+456 TPATQPT

-477 LWLGIIGGSA
+477 LWLGVIGGSA

-507 ERERDAEA
+507 EREREAEA
-515 ARNDTVFEADPEL
+515 ARTDTAFDPDPEL
-528 GDHHALAGLELGQG
+528 GDHHGLAGLDLNQSV
-542 TQDSAQDADAQ
+542 QDGARDADAQ
-553 DDALGQAD
+553 EDALGQAD

-620 PAVEHLK
+620 PAVDHLK

-636 AVASAAVGAA
+636 VVGAAAVGAA

-653 LSEEQTRNQ
+653 LSEEQSRNQ

-675 SLDDFGSEDAQS
+675 SLDDFGSEDSRSAQA
-687 NQPAGPVEEPLF
+687 AGPAEEPLF
-699 GEAFADAQAKAADSR
+699 GEAFAEAQANTADSR
-714 DDFDFDLNFDAEP
+714 DDFDFDLNFDPEP
-727 TATSATSATTPAAKD
+727 ATAAAATPAAKD

-749 SEFERQGDPAQDE
+749 SEFERQGEQARDE
-762 PLAGTNAGSAFDEPL
+762 APGAPSVFDEPL
-777 DAPATQTADAELP
+777 DAREEAAAELP
-790 ASFDL
+790 ANFDL
-795 SDFDDEQPAPK
+795 SDLEEQQPAAK

-829 SGTAG
+829 SGSTAEE
-834 SDGLDDFDFLSGE
+834 GLDDFDFLSGE

>member
-1 MVRVQKLVRA
+1 
-11 IAAASALMSGAAQ
+11 MSGAAQ

-51 DLGAAEL
+51 DLGTADL

-72 VDRAFF
+72 VDRTIF

-147 PAAPRARTTS
+147 PATPRARTSTPGAPRPTTPPAAPT
-157 PSAPRPAASPA
+157 PSAP
-168 APAPSATQAPGTYT
+168 QAPGTYT

-196 RPASSVTVDQTML
+196 RPASSVSVDQTML

-248 AVAEIARQTRAW
+248 ALAEIARQNRAW
-260 KQGGDS
+260 KRGGDS

-271 PRRQVDASAQPSGN
+271 PRRQVDASAQPSGS
-285 ETSTPAA
+285 EAPAPAA

-300 SGQPSGRAGESAGGK
+300 SGQPTNSAGESAGGK
-315 GGDQALADRLAVTQE
+315 GSDQSLADRLAVTQE

-387 ASPEAAAPVTP
+387 ATPEAAAPVTP
-398 APAENTATPA
+398 AENATAPA
-408 PQEPA
+408 PQEPT
-413 ATTPATP
+413 ATTPASP
-420 AEGTPAPTTTPPAS
+420 PEAATPPSS
-434 EAGTGAA
+434 EAGTGSA

-507 ERERDAEA
+507 EREREAEA
-515 ARNDTVFEADPEL
+515 ARNDTVFDADPEL
-528 GDHHALAGLELGQG
+528 GDHQALAGLELGQG
-542 TQDSAQDADAQ
+542 VQDSVRDADAQ

-561 IYMAYGRFSQAAE
+561 IYMAYGRFNQAAE

-636 AVASAAVGAA
+636 AVASAAIGAA

-653 LSEEQTRNQ
+653 LSEEQARNQ

-675 SLDDFGSEDAQS
+675 SLDGFGTDDPHG
-687 NQPAGPVEEPLF
+687 NQPAGPTEEPLF

-727 TATSATSATTPAAKD
+727 AAAPAATPATKD

-749 SEFERQGDPAQDE
+749 SEFERQGE
-762 PLAGTNAGSAFDEPL
+762 PLAGSGAASAFDEPL
-777 DAPATQTADAELP
+777 DAPTPPAADAELP

-829 SGTAG
+829 SGSTSG
-834 SDGLDDFDFLSGE
+834 DGLDDFDFLSGE

>member
-1 MVRVQKLVRA
+1 
-11 IAAASALMSGAAQ
+11 MSGAAQ

-51 DLGAAEL
+51 DLGTADL
-58 RPNLASAEDFGKAG
+58 RPNLASVEEFGKAG

-147 PAAPRARTTS
+147 PATPRARANTS
-157 PSAPRPAASPA
+157 SAPRPATPPA
-168 APAPSATQAPGTYT
+168 APAPSATQTPGTYT
-182 TERRDTL
+182 TEPRDTL

-196 RPASSVTVDQTML
+196 RPASSVSVDQTML

-234 LPDQAQAGARPQRE
+234 LPDQAQAGTRPQRE

-260 KQGGDS
+260 KQGGT
-266 ASAGT
+266 AAPAGT

-285 ETSTPAA
+285 EAPAA
-292 PKDNLKLL
+292 AAPRDNLKLL
-300 SGQPSGRAGESAGGK
+300 SGQPAGRAGESAGGK
-315 GGDQALADRLAVTQE
+315 GGDQSLVDRLAVTQE

-387 ASPEAAAPVTP
+387 ATPEAAAPVAP
-398 APAENTATPA
+398 APTENTATPA
-408 PQEPA
+408 PQEPTA
-413 ATTPATP
+413 ATP
-420 AEGTPAPTTTPPAS
+420 AMPVEATPAPATTPPAS
-434 EAGTGAA
+434 EAGTGSA

-515 ARNDTVFEADPEL
+515 ARSDTVFDADPEL
-528 GDHHALAGLELGQG
+528 GDHHALAGLELNQG
-542 TQDSAQDADAQ
+542 AQDAARDADAQ

-606 QREERE
+606 QREESE

-620 PAVEHLK
+620 PAVDHLK

-636 AVASAAVGAA
+636 AVGAAAVGAA

-653 LSEEQTRNQ
+653 LSEESARNQ

-675 SLDDFGSEDAQS
+675 SLDDFGKDEPR
-687 NQPAGPVEEPLF
+687 PAEEPLF
-699 GEAFADAQAKAADSR
+699 GEAFAEAQANGRDAR
-714 DDFDFDLNFDAEP
+714 DDFDFDLNFDPAP
-727 TATSATSATTPAAKD
+727 AGSPASPAAKD

-749 SEFERQGDPAQDE
+749 SEFERQGDLARDE
-762 PLAGTNAGSAFDEPL
+762 TSEPSAADSAFDEPL
-777 DAPATQTADAELP
+777 SPREPAADTELP
-790 ASFDL
+790 ANFDL
-795 SDFDDEQPAPK
+795 SDFEEQPAPK

-829 SGTAG
+829 KGAAA

-879 GNAGQQQEAREIIA
+879 GNSGQQQEAREILA

>member
-157 PSAPRPAASPA
+157 PSAPRPATPPA
-168 APAPSATQAPGTYT
+168 APAPSVTQAPGTYT

-271 PRRQVDASAQPSGN
+271 PRRQVDASTQPSGN

-387 ASPEAAAPVTP
+387 ASPGAAAPVTP

-675 SLDDFGSEDAQS
+675 SLDDFGSEDTQS

-727 TATSATSATTPAAKD
+727 TATSATTPAAKD

-749 SEFERQGDPAQDE
+749 SEFERQGDPVQDE
-762 PLAGTNAGSAFDEPL
+762 PIERSNASSAFDEPL
-777 DAPATQTADAELP
+777 DAPATRTADAELP

>member
-51 DLGAAEL
+51 DLGTADL

-78 LNDLKFTPEVRN
+78 LNDLKFAPEVRN
-90 GRTVIRVTSARP
+90 GRAVIRVTSARP

-147 PAAPRARTTS
+147 PATPRARNTTS
-157 PSAPRPAASPA
+157 NASRPATPPA
-168 APAPSATQAPGTYT
+168 APAPSATQTPGTYT
-182 TERRDTL
+182 TEPRDTL

-196 RPASSVTVDQTML
+196 RPASTVSVDQTML
-209 AIQDLNPDAF
+209 AIQDLNPNAF

-260 KQGGDS
+260 RQGGDS
-266 ASAGT
+266 APTGT

-285 ETSTPAA
+285 EAPATAA

-300 SGQPSGRAGESAGGK
+300 SGQSSSRGGDSAGGK
-315 GGDQALADRLAVTQE
+315 GSDQALADKLAVTQE

-381 QPAQPP
+381 QPAAQ
-387 ASPEAAAPVTP
+387 ATPETAAPGTP
-398 APAENTATPA
+398 APAENPNTPV
-408 PQEPA
+408 PQDPA
-413 ATTPATP
+413 ATAPATP
-420 AEGTPAPTTTPPAS
+420 PAEAAPAQPATPPAS
-434 EAGTGAA
+434 EAATGNA
-441 PPAASEPKVIPVTPS
+441 PPAASANEPKVIPVTPS
-456 TPATEPT
+456 SPATEPT

-507 ERERDAEA
+507 EREREAEA
-515 ARNDTVFEADPEL
+515 ARPDTVFDADPEL
-528 GDHHALAGLELGQG
+528 GDHHGLAGLELSQAGQD
-542 TQDSAQDADAQ
+542 TSRDADAQ

-620 PAVEHLK
+620 PEVEHLK

-653 LSEEQTRNQ
+653 LSEEQARDQ

-675 SLDDFGSEDAQS
+675 SLDDFGTEDNHAT
-687 NQPAGPVEEPLF
+687 QPAGPAEEPLF
-699 GEAFADAQAKAADSR
+699 GEAFAEAKANAADSR
-714 DDFDFDLNFDAEP
+714 DDFDFDLNFDPEP
-727 TATSATSATTPAAKD
+727 AAAPGTTPATKD

-749 SEFERQGDPAQDE
+749 SEFERQGDLASDE
-762 PLAGTNAGSAFDEPL
+762 APSTAAFDEPL
-777 DAPATQTADAELP
+777 TTPEEPAADAELP
-790 ASFDL
+790 AHFDL
-795 SDFDDEQPAPK
+795 ADFEEQPAAK

-829 SGTAG
+829 SG
-834 SDGLDDFDFLSGE
+834 SSKEDGLDDFDFLSGE

-879 GNAGQQQEAREIIA
+879 GNAGQQQEARAIIA

>member
-1 MVRVQKLVRA
+1 M
-11 IAAASALMSGAAQ
+11 
-24 ALSLGE
+24 
-30 IHLNSALNQ
+30 
-39 PFDATIDLSDLR
+39 
-51 DLGAAEL
+51 
-58 RPNLASAEDFGKAG
+58 
-72 VDRAFF
+72 
-78 LNDLKFTPEVRN
+78 
-90 GRTVIRVTSARP
+90 
-102 VREPYL
+102 
-108 NFLLEVN
+108 
-115 WPSGRIL
+115 
-122 REYTVLLDPPL
+122 
-133 YTPQA
+133 
-138 AAAPFAPQV
+138 
-147 PAAPRARTTS
+147 
-157 PSAPRPAASPA
+157 
-168 APAPSATQAPGTYT
+168 
-182 TERRDTL
+182 
-189 WEVAARN
+189 
-196 RPASSVTVDQTML
+196 
-209 AIQDLNPDAF
+209 
-219 IDRNINLMKSGQVLR
+219 
-234 LPDQAQAGARPQRE
+234 
-248 AVAEIARQTRAW
+248 
-260 KQGGDS
+260 
-266 ASAGT
+266 
-271 PRRQVDASAQPSGN
+271 
-285 ETSTPAA
+285 
-292 PKDNLKLL
+292 
-300 SGQPSGRAGESAGGK
+300 
-315 GGDQALADRLAVTQE
+315 TQE

-387 ASPEAAAPVTP
+387 ATPEAAAPVTP
-398 APAENTATPA
+398 APAENT
-408 PQEPA
+408 
-413 ATTPATP
+413 
-420 AEGTPAPTTTPPAS
+420 PAPTPQEATAAAPVAPVDASAPTTSPPAS

-515 ARNDTVFEADPEL
+515 ARTDTVFDADPEL
-528 GDHHALAGLELGQG
+528 GDHHALAGLELNQG
-542 TQDSAQDADAQ
+542 SQDAARDADAQ

-653 LSEEQTRNQ
+653 LSEEQSRNQ
-662 GFSATEDSQDFDL
+662 GFTATEDSQDFDL
-675 SLDDFGSEDAQS
+675 SLDDFGSEDIQGH
-687 NQPAGPVEEPLF
+687 QPAGPAEEPLF
-699 GEAFADAQAKAADSR
+699 GEAFADAQAKATDPR

-727 TATSATSATTPAAKD
+727 AATPAATPAAKD

-749 SEFERQGDPAQDE
+749 SEFERQGDLAHDE
-762 PLAGTNAGSAFDEPL
+762 PTAGSSAASAFDEPL
-777 DAPATQTADAELP
+777 DAPTPPAADAELP

-867 GARDILDEVLAE
+867 GARDILDEVIAE

>member
-1 MVRVQKLVRA
+1 
-11 IAAASALMSGAAQ
+11 MSGAAQ

-157 PSAPRPAASPA
+157 PSAPRPATPPA

-196 RPASSVTVDQTML
+196 RPAASVTVDQTML

-542 TQDSAQDADAQ
+542 TQDATQDADAQ

-687 NQPAGPVEEPLF
+687 NQPAGPAEEPLF

-727 TATSATSATTPAAKD
+727 TATSATTPAAKD

-749 SEFERQGDPAQDE
+749 SEFERQGDPVQDE
-762 PLAGTNAGSAFDEPL
+762 PLERSNAGSTFDEPL

-829 SGTAG
+829 SGTG
-834 SDGLDDFDFLSGE
+834 GGDGLDDFDFLSGE

>member
-1 MVRVQKLVRA
+1 
-11 IAAASALMSGAAQ
+11 MSGAAQ

-51 DLGAAEL
+51 DLGTAEL
-58 RPNLASAEDFGKAG
+58 RPSLASAEEFGKAG

-78 LNDLKFTPEVRN
+78 LNDLKFAPETRN
-90 GRTVIRVTSARP
+90 GRTVIRVTSSRP

-147 PAAPRARTTS
+147 QATPRPRATA
-157 PSAPRPAASPA
+157 PEAPRPATAPA
-168 APAPSATQAPGTYT
+168 APTPSAPQAPGTYT
-182 TERRDTL
+182 TEARDTL

-196 RPASSVTVDQTML
+196 RPSGSVSVDQTML
-209 AIQDLNPDAF
+209 AIQDLNPNAF

-234 LPDQAQAGARPQRE
+234 LPDQTQVKTRSQRE

-260 KQGGDS
+260 KQGGDT
-266 ASAGT
+266 AAAGT
-271 PRRQVDASAQPSGN
+271 PRRQVDASSQPN
-285 ETSTPAA
+285 TPEAPAAAA
-292 PKDNLKLL
+292 PKDSLKLV
-300 SGQPSGRAGESAGGK
+300 SGQPGNRPGEAANGK
-315 GGDQALADRLAVTQE
+315 GKASDQALADRLAVTQE

-368 RMQANMANPQAAG
+368 RMQASMANPQAAG
-381 QPAQPP
+381 QPVP
-387 ASPEAAAPVTP
+387 AAPEAAAPATS
-398 APAENTATPA
+398 NGDTPA

-413 ATTPATP
+413 ATPP
-420 AEGTPAPTTTPPAS
+420 AETPPAQSATPPAS
-434 EAGTGAA
+434 EAGTGTA
-441 PPAASEPKVIPVTPS
+441 PPAASEPKIIPVTPS
-456 TPATEPT
+456 TPATQPT

-470 DEILSNP
+470 DDILSNP

-487 LLALLVLLMINSRRN
+487 LLALLVLLMVNSRRN
-502 AVKEA
+502 AAKDA
-507 ERERDAEA
+507 ERAREAEA
-515 ARNDTVFEADPEL
+515 ARTDTAFDADPEL
-528 GDHHALAGLELGQG
+528 GDHQALAGLELSQNP
-542 TQDSAQDADAQ
+542 QDVTRDADAQ

-606 QREERE
+606 QREESE

-620 PAVEHLK
+620 PAVDHLK

-636 AVASAAVGAA
+636 AAAAVGAA

-653 LSEEQTRNQ
+653 LSEESSRHQ

-675 SLDDFGSEDAQS
+675 SLDDFGSDEPRSA
-687 NQPAGPVEEPLF
+687 AGPAEEPLF
-699 GEAFADAQAKAADSR
+699 GEAFAEAQANTQDAR
-714 DDFDFDLNFDAEP
+714 DDFDFDLNFDPAPAGSPASP
-727 TATSATSATTPAAKD
+727 TAKD

-749 SEFERQGDPAQDE
+749 SEFERQGDLAQDE
-762 PLAGTNAGSAFDEPL
+762 TSAPSAADSAFNEPL
-777 DAPATQTADAELP
+777 TPRGPAADTELP
-790 ASFDL
+790 ANFDL
-795 SDFDDEQPAPK
+795 ADFEEQPAPK

-829 SGTAG
+829 GGATAG
-834 SDGLDDFDFLSGE
+834 DGLDDFDFLSGE

-879 GNAGQQQEAREIIA
+879 GDAGQQQEAREILA